1 MKKLGIMQ
9 PYFLP
14 YIGYFQL
21 IDAVDEFVI
30 YDNIQYTKKG
40 WINRN
45 RILQNGTDT
54 YITLPLKKA
63 SDFLDV
69 RERFLADNFDRNK
82 LFRQIQT
89 AYRKA
94 PYYEQTIDL
103 VRQIIFCE
111 TENLF
116 EYIYHSVLLVCK
128 YLNIETPILVS
139 STLNYDNMLK
149 GQDKVQAIC
158 MERNA
163 EMYVN
168 AIGGIKLYQASSF
181 LQKGIELRF
190 IQTEF
195 QEYRQFGNNFLPGL
209 SILDVMMFNST
220 NVVDGMLKMYR
231 LLEGEG

>member
-103 VRQIIFCE
+103 IRQIIFCE

-168 AIGGIKLYQASSF
+168 AIGGIKLDKESSF
-181 LQKGIELRF
+181 LRRGVEL
-190 IQTEF
+190 
-195 QEYRQFGNNFLPGL
+195 
-209 SILDVMMFNST
+209 SFN
-220 NVVDGMLKMYR
+220 
-231 LLEGEG
+231 